1 MSQKIKV
8 LYVEDNSEDAWLLES
23 SVEEYGLPFE
33 ITRAANGFEAL
44 DYLESTELKDN
55 PKKRPDLVILD
66 YSLPR
71 INGIE
76 LWEEIRTSPDYR
88 EIPTVLF
95 SSAQISNDKMERDPH
110 SLHLSKPFDLKGYQ
124 LSLESILDFHR
135 RTQSAANGASLKSFH
150 PIAFLF

>member
-33 ITRAANGFEAL
+33 ITRVANGFEAL
-44 DYLESTELKDN
+44 NHLESTELREEPRN
-55 PKKRPDLVILD
+55 RPELLILD

-95 SSAQISNDKMERDPH
+95 SSALVSNDKMEQDPH

-124 LSLESILDFHR
+124 MSLESILDFHR
-135 RTQSAANGASLKSFH
+135 RHKRPGNGSPPKPFH
-150 PIAFLF
+150 SVSFLF